1 MACSLFCRTSNIFTG
16 STASGRLDRNGR
28 IVCCGIAVVGA
39 CRCSCGC
46 RTFFGNGLV
55 SSGLRC
61 RFNGAITHD
70 SLGLTC
76 VAIGDAVFTC
86 RLSNGGSRPA
96 ISRGFRFDVLRRS
109 CIFSLS
115 CIAALSGRRN
125 NNCIAFSSCAIT
137 TGSDFAIALRFR
149 TRSRFCG
156 HILCLSARSD
166 SSIAARAGRLGGQC
180 TSIAGCRR
188 SSLCRRSTGSA
199 SRSGIAFPSAIDICR
214 RSITLAFRCR
224 CSFGRGCR
232 YSSIASS
239 RSRANP
245 LSRSSTV
252 LASGRGF
259 KRGSRCGASAHIC
272 SSTTAV
278 DRSITLVD
286 QRRCRTLDSCIG
298 RRVDAKLTL
307 RRARACTRC
316 VARCR
321 SFRYGCICIRS
332 VNRFAVSSA
341 IRGRCACR
349 CRRRF
354 DGTGTTANSIGI
366 NHIHVVCAR
375 STRSRTANSRIISAI
390 SIDCRGVRIFTAHI
404 GVMHSLS
411 IATAKEARNRST
423 HRSAGRIGRIAVCGI
438 SSIRSSST
446 GFIVNSIRVDNMYVG
461 GLSRI
466 ITAVTATEHCR
477 KVFPHSRR
485 RSSFRFISFR
495 LIHPSHGRMHSFKS
509 FRCHTNGIADFL
521 TGNFLL
527 VIVTSQRIV
536 RYIAIFIRHSGFGLG
551 RIRAVL
557 RRTSVIRSA
566 SNAICVFCI
575 LSCSIRQLSRRNN
588 LGSFFVRQ
596 AALRVRYHI
605 SIGSVAIADRNG
617 QSAIGHIVT
626 AHSHINASNFRAI
639 SKLLCQLRVSIC
651 KRILHSSQRFLRI
664 VINSRI
670 RVAHFCGTL
679 LVGHLEPPGVIFFS
693 SIKLL
698 LCLGLF
704 GVSGDSGCLLLV
716 VLIKRG
722 ISNTSKVIQVFAFH
736 RGPCGN
742 CGCTICAVLVQ
753 LTSGNTERCRILC
766 IRDNVAKTS
775 PLPVRH
781 AGSGPFLRT
790 VCRSASG
797 VFKTELTFI
806 RSKDSALPI
815 RADSQVRSLG
825 CGRTRFVTGITESGN
840 TGNLAILIAV
850 SDLAVY
856 SALDSVIR
864 SQVFNR
870 TLRYLT
876 AVKSKL
882 IQSVCHSLT
891 IRIGVEGFARVFV
904 YIAAFGVRT
913 TYKAVSLFFVTKAD
927 LAIFVEITRAPAR
940 CASRSRRRHWICGNR
955 RAVVCSTDKRAKSFK
970 SSTAS
975 TGNTTRKRM
984 NIVYASF

>member
-1 MACSLFCRTSNIFTG
+1 
-16 STASGRLDRNGR
+16 
-28 IVCCGIAVVGA
+28 
-39 CRCSCGC
+39 
-46 RTFFGNGLV
+46 
-55 SSGLRC
+55 
-61 RFNGAITHD
+61 
-70 SLGLTC
+70 
-76 VAIGDAVFTC
+76 
-86 RLSNGGSRPA
+86 
-96 ISRGFRFDVLRRS
+96 
-109 CIFSLS
+109 
-115 CIAALSGRRN
+115 
-125 NNCIAFSSCAIT
+125 
-137 TGSDFAIALRFR
+137 
-149 TRSRFCG
+149 
-156 HILCLSARSD
+156 
-166 SSIAARAGRLGGQC
+166 
-180 TSIAGCRR
+180 
-188 SSLCRRSTGSA
+188 
-199 SRSGIAFPSAIDICR
+199 
-214 RSITLAFRCR
+214 
-224 CSFGRGCR
+224 
-232 YSSIASS
+232 
-239 RSRANP
+239 
-245 LSRSSTV
+245 
-252 LASGRGF
+252 
-259 KRGSRCGASAHIC
+259 
-272 SSTTAV
+272 
-278 DRSITLVD
+278 
-286 QRRCRTLDSCIG
+286 
-298 RRVDAKLTL
+298 
-307 RRARACTRC
+307 
-316 VARCR
+316 
-321 SFRYGCICIRS
+321 
-332 VNRFAVSSA
+332 
-341 IRGRCACR
+341 
-349 CRRRF
+349 
-354 DGTGTTANSIGI
+354 
-366 NHIHVVCAR
+366 
-375 STRSRTANSRIISAI
+375 
-390 SIDCRGVRIFTAHI
+390 
-404 GVMHSLS
+404 MHSLS

-423 HRSAGRIGRIAVCGI
+423 HRSAGRIGSIAVLSGIYRTSCSRCTCRSVLRCRCALIRGCATASSRFASTIRIGCRAICGI

-446 GFIVNSIRVDNMYVG
+446 GFIINSIRVDNMYVG

-575 LSCSIRQLSRRNN
+575 LSCFIRQLSRRND

-639 SKLLCQLRVSIC
+639 SKLLCQCRVSIC
-651 KRILHSSQRFLRI
+651 KRILHSSQGFRRI
-664 VINSRI
+664 VIDSRI
-670 RVAHFCGTL
+670 RVAHFCSTL
-679 LVGHLEPPGVIFFS
+679 FVGHLEAPSVIFFG

-698 LCLGLF
+698 LCFSLF
-704 GVSGDSGCLLLV
+704 GISGNSSRLFLV
-716 VLIKRG
+716 VLVERRIR
-722 ISNTSKVIQVFAFH
+722 STSQVIQVLAFH

-766 IRDNVAKTS
+766 IRDNVAKVS

-806 RSKDSALPI
+806 RGKDSALPI

-840 TGNLAILIAV
+840 AGNIAILIAV

-940 CASRSRRRHWICGNR
+940 CASRPRRRHWICGNR
-955 RAVVCSTDKRAKSFK
+955 RAVVRSTDKRAKRFK

-975 TGNTTRKRM
+975 TGNTTRKRK
-984 NIVYASF
+984 NIVCAGF